1 MHSHCQKD
9 YKVYCTILVTRQLW
23 FQKCGGVIKSG
34 ATHSLETVCCF
45 KVCFKYNISFHS
57 NIHTCTILRTV
68 SWHRLDTIHSLG
80 RYPAGDLVL
89 SPGGHH
95 AWTVAQR
102 SSVRAAEV
110 DLLLALTFIACDWS
124 CKGSVCVLY
133 SEWFVQ
139 FFPLELGLLVLVN
152 T

>member
-1 MHSHCQKD
+1 MHELLPRD
-9 YKVYCTILVTRQLW
+9 
-23 FQKCGGVIKSG
+23 
-34 ATHSLETVCCF
+34 
-45 KVCFKYNISFHS
+45 
-57 NIHTCTILRTV
+57 
-68 SWHRLDTIHSLG
+68 
-80 RYPAGDLVL
+80 
-89 SPGGHH
+89 
-95 AWTVAQR
+95 R